1 MERADRSG
9 WEPASGLVTTT
20 MEITIRASDM
30 AMECIIMRM
39 AMCMKAAGSEAR
51 ERARACSS
59 RRVAMNTKAIGN
71 RMWSMV

>member
-9 WEPASGLVTTT
+9 WEPASGLV
-20 MEITIRASDM
+20 ITIRASDM